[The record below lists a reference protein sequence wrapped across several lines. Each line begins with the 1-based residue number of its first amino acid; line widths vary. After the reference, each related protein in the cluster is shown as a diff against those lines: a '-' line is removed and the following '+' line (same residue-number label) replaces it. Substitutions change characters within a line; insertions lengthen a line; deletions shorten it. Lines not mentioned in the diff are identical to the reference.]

1 MMSSSRDLSSP
12 LLPRAPPV
20 VNSPTTKDDGS
31 NTAVTDESG
40 RWYAPSDHEEDNAP
54 PDIKA
59 ERLRSLRLFRKY
71 TIAYC
76 E

>member
-1 MMSSSRDLSSP
+1 MKAATH
-12 LLPRAPPV
+12 LLRMRVEGGTPH
-20 VNSPTTKDDGS
+20 
-31 NTAVTDESG
+31 
-40 RWYAPSDHEEDNAP
+40 APSDHEEDNAP